1 MFTLKLIQEVEQ
13 MTEKAIESRLVNEV
27 KKRGGVSYKFVSPG
41 NVGVPDRIV
50 ILPGGEVWFVE
61 LKTETGRLSAMQE
74 YQIKR
79 MINVGARVAVLHG
92 AEDVKRFMENRAAE
106 QGRAKV

>member
-1 MFTLKLIQEVEQ
+1 
-13 MTEKAIESRLVNEV
+13 MTEKAVEAKLAKGV
-27 KKRGGVSYKFVSPG
+27 KDMGGLAYKFVSPG
-41 NVGVPDRIV
+41 NIGVPDRLLIFPDGT
-50 ILPGGEVWFVE
+50 IWFVE
-61 LKTETGRLSAMQE
+61 LKTESGKLSAMQE

-92 AEDVKRFMENRAAE
+92 SEDVKRFMENRAAE